1 MPIYEHDAN
10 LVKELAAIMGEA
22 MNEQNWA
29 NRVTAAEE
37 ILDYL
42 VIIRWRSP
50 SRGIQLGNGNV
61 QVNSF

>member
-10 LVKELAAIMGEA
+10 LVKEIAAIMGDATDEP
-22 MNEQNWA
+22 NWA